1 MTREQFESAIENKIP
16 LMLLD
21 NLVLNVSEFI
31 NQHPGGRFLIRHN
44 IGHDISKYFYGGYC
58 LEGNLG
64 SKPAEGHVHS
74 QVAKMIVN
82 DLIVA
87 IYEDDIPTRTLVCKQ
102 LKENIEP
109 QNTNT
114 STIFLQSVDHEKH
127 FQSFHSDIRM
137 IGKHFKLRS
146 FANCYVTRH
155 YTICNVME
163 PTFYSYINDALKLN
177 DIGKA

>member
-64 SKPAEGHVHS
+64 SKPA
-74 QVAKMIVN
+74 
-82 DLIVA
+82 
-87 IYEDDIPTRTLVCKQ
+87 
-102 LKENIEP
+102 
-109 QNTNT
+109 
-114 STIFLQSVDHEKH
+114 
-127 FQSFHSDIRM
+127 
-137 IGKHFKLRS
+137 
-146 FANCYVTRH
+146 
-155 YTICNVME
+155 
-163 PTFYSYINDALKLN
+163 
-177 DIGKA
+177 